1 MATVALAKENIKTNK
16 ADLTK
21 STVVVP
27 VCHDCGC
34 DYGEIFACTRYGK
47 NYGPTYSGDMPLS
60 NYPRW
65 AQLVKDG
72 RATEEEKRIVCRM
85 SPNEGN
91 LDAIQAYDSE
101 ALTAGAMQKTINSEG
116 FGQFPELV
124 NKFKE
129 KKPDLYK
136 SLFENCGWTV
146 EIESSNARMYWNKL
160 TAKELKSALRDPKN
174 YNAIT
179 YKKTD
184 KYESKPLAAILK
196 AIKHDDFMDFQV
208 DDFIQQLREVL
219 AKKVTLDNKKYPISS
234 IVKSELGRATVLDQ
248 YVNRPALVASDLKK
262 SILAFLLKHRD
273 VKSDPATWGENH
285 AKYEAEFIEHYGNH
299 RQGTDMVKRFKKL
312 KG

>member
-1 MATVALAKENIKTNK
+1 MATIPLDKEDIGTNK
-16 ADLTK
+16 KDLNK

-47 NYGPTYSGDMPLS
+47 NYGPKYSGDMPIS
-60 NYPRW
+60 SYPRW
-65 AQLVKDG
+65 AQLIKSEK
-72 RATEEEKRIVCRM
+72 ATEEEKRIVCRM

-101 ALTAGAMQKTINSEG
+101 VLTAGAMQKTINSNG

-129 KKPDLYK
+129 KKPELYK

-146 EIESSNARMYWNKL
+146 AVENSNARMYWNSI
-160 TAKELKSALRDPKN
+160 TGKELKSTLRDAKK
-174 YNAIT
+174 YNSVT

-196 AIKHDDFMDFQV
+196 AIRHDDFMDFQV
-208 DDFIQQLREVL
+208 DDFIQQLKEVL
-219 AKKVTLDNKKYPISS
+219 NKKITIDNNKYKISS
-234 IVKSELGRATVLDQ
+234 FVKSELGRATVLDQ
-248 YVNRPALVASDLKK
+248 YVNRPGLVASDLKK
-262 SILAFLLKHRD
+262 SITAFLLKYKD
-273 VKSDPATWGENH
+273 VKSDPATWGTSHE
-285 AKYEAEFIEHYGNH
+285 KYEMEFIEHYGNN

>member
-1 MATVALAKENIKTNK
+1 MATVKLSKKDIKTNK
-16 ADLTK
+16 DNLEK

-34 DYGEIFACTRYGK
+34 DYGEIFSCTRYFN
-47 NYGPTYSGDMPLS
+47 NYGPTYSGEMPLS

-65 AQLVKDG
+65 AMLIKD
-72 RATEEEKRIVCRM
+72 RKVTEEEKRIICRM

-101 ALTAGAMQKTINSEG
+101 ALTAGAMQKTINSDG
-116 FGQFPELV
+116 FGQFPDLV
-124 NKFKE
+124 NKFKA
-129 KKPDLYK
+129 KKPELYK
-136 SLFENCGWTV
+136 ALFEDCSWTV
-146 EIESSNARMYWNKL
+146 EMESSNARMYWNKN
-160 TAKELKSALRDPKN
+160 TGEKLKYMLRESKN

-179 YKKTD
+179 YKKKD

-196 AIKHDDFMDFQV
+196 AIRHDDFVDLQV

-219 AKKVTLDNKKYPISS
+219 AKKIILDNKKYSISS
-234 IVKSELGRATVLDQ
+234 LVKSELGRTTVLDQ

-262 SILAFLLKHRD
+262 SILTFLLKHQD
-273 VKSDPATWGENH
+273 VKSDPATWDSEH